1 MYDSKEKQKAG
12 TKAMR
17 RMVVAV
23 LAFAIVLS
31 ACSVKKMDTDK
42 IQDVEFSVVKPE
54 EIPAELAVEIEDGK
68 QQEMKRTYGDRGKLY
83 VVRGYGVRDVAGYQV
98 EVTGC
103 YEAKDAVVVETKL
116 LGPPR
121 GEKIRKEKTYPF
133 VVIQMEYTEKPIVF
147 DA

>member
-12 TKAMR
+12 AKAMK

-23 LAFAIVLS
+23 LALAVVLS
-31 ACSVKKMDTDK
+31 ACSIKKMDTDK
-42 IQDVEFSVVKPE
+42 IRDVEFSVMKQE

-68 QQEMKRTYGDRGKLY
+68 QKEIKRTYGDQGKLY
-83 VVRGYGVRDVAGYQV
+83 VARGYGARAVSGYQV

-103 YEAKDAVVVETKL
+103 YETKDAVVVETKL

-121 GEKIRKEKTYPF
+121 GEAIRKEKTYPF

-147 DA
+147 NT

>member
-1 MYDSKEKQKAG
+1 
-12 TKAMR
+12 
-17 RMVVAV
+17 MV
-23 LAFAIVLS
+23 IRES
-31 ACSVKKMDTDK
+31 S
-42 IQDVEFSVVKPE
+42 
-54 EIPAELAVEIEDGK
+54 
-68 QQEMKRTYGDRGKLY
+68 Y

-103 YEAKDAVVVETKL
+103 YEAKDAVVVETKF

-121 GEKIRKEKTYPF
+121 GEKVRKEKTYPF

>member
-1 MYDSKEKQKAG
+1 M
-12 TKAMR
+12 
-17 RMVVAV
+17 
-23 LAFAIVLS
+23 
-31 ACSVKKMDTDK
+31 
-42 IQDVEFSVVKPE
+42 
-54 EIPAELAVEIEDGK
+54 
-68 QQEMKRTYGDRGKLY
+68 
-83 VVRGYGVRDVAGYQV
+83 VRGYGVRDVAGYQV

>member
-42 IQDVEFSVVKPE
+42 IQDVEFSVMKPE

-68 QQEMKRTYGDRGKLY
+68 QQEMKRTYGDQGKLY

-121 GEKIRKEKTYPF
+121 GEKIRKEKTDPF